1 MFFPDK
7 AAGYAE
13 ARRVL
18 RPGGRLLVVDM
29 LPHAREEYRQQ
40 MGHVWPGFAEA
51 QLAGWL
57 ADAGFARVRWRALPA
72 DPQAK
77 GPVLFAASARAA

>member
-1 MFFPDK
+1 
-7 AAGYAE
+7 
-13 ARRVL
+13 VL

-57 ADAGFARVRWRALPA
+57 EDAGFARLRYRPLPA